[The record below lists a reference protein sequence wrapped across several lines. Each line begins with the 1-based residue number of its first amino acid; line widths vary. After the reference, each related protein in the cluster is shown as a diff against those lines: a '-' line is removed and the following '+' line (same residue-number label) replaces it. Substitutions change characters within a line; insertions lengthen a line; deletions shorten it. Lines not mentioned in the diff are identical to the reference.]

1 MVIGRSIRGAAP
13 AVRALLTAAADSELE
28 RFARLT
34 QRYLDVPVAL
44 VSIVTDTEQ
53 LMPGAVGL
61 PPELDA
67 TRRVPL
73 SHALCL
79 DVVAT
84 GRPLVVPDTWAD
96 APLADH
102 AAVRDLDVRAYAG
115 FPLLDVSGQVIGSLC
130 AIDHVPRAWSADEL
144 ASLADLAGACS
155 SELRLRGERERA
167 RAAQRVATDA
177 HRHSRLLLMMAEAFT
192 AAITVDDVA
201 AAAARVASI
210 GLGAPLSG
218 IALLDSD
225 GRGLTYTSLEAYGS
239 RGSEALRRAALD
251 DDRPLSYVART
262 LEPLYF
268 RDHDEMLR
276 RFPGLATLPRG
287 PVPTQQGTG
296 ARAVLPLMSRGRLLG
311 VLTIGW
317 PNPRDFGQDNREV
330 KSALAGY
337 TAQALERALLLEER
351 RDVARTLQDAM
362 LTALPELTNL
372 QLAAQ
377 YLPAA
382 RVDKVGGDWY
392 DAVRLPDGD
401 VALMVGDVTG
411 HDMDAAARMGQ
422 LRSMLRAFAW
432 DRPDSPAAWLGR
444 LDRTSEGLELGTLAT
459 ALTARIGRRDDG
471 GLHLC
476 WSSAGHPPIVHV
488 RPGRGA
494 VLLEEATELLIG
506 VRPTAV
512 RRDHDLD
519 LEPGDTLL
527 LYTDGLVERRDCPLD
542 DGFARLVRAAASR
555 ATQPP
560 DELVQGLVDELVGG
574 QLADDVVVLAVR
586 VLPVQPYSPG

>member
-1 MVIGRSIRGAAP
+1 MAIDPDVHGAAP
-13 AVRALLTAAADSELE
+13 VVPAPANAASDRELE

-34 QRYLDVPVAL
+34 RRYLGVPVAL

-61 PPELDA
+61 PPELEA

-79 DVVAT
+79 DVVST
-84 GRPLVVPDTWAD
+84 GTPLVVPDTWAD
-96 APLADH
+96 TPLADH

-115 FPLLDVSGQVIGSLC
+115 FPLFDVGGHVIGSLC
-130 AIDHVPRAWSADEL
+130 AIDHVPHEWTRDEL
-144 ASLADLAGACS
+144 DSLADLAGACS

-192 AAITVDDVA
+192 AAITVTDVA
-201 AAAARVASI
+201 QAAARVASI

-218 IALLDSD
+218 IALLDRD
-225 GRGLTYTSLEAYGS
+225 GRGLTYTSLDEYGTH
-239 RGSEALRRAALD
+239 GVEALRRAGID
-251 DDRPLSYVART
+251 DDRPLSYAART
-262 LEPLYF
+262 LEALYF
-268 RDHDEMLR
+268 RDHEEMLN
-276 RFPGLATLPRG
+276 RFPGLAKAARG
-287 PVPTQQGTG
+287 PVPTQGLG
-296 ARAVLPLMSRGRLLG
+296 ARAVLPLTSRGRLLG

-317 PNPRDFGQDNREV
+317 LHPRDFGQDNRDV

-351 RDVARTLQDAM
+351 RDVARTLQDSM
-362 LTALPELTNL
+362 LTALPELGHL

-382 RVDKVGGDWY
+382 RTDKVGGDWY

-432 DRPDSPAAWLGR
+432 DRPGSPSSWLSR
-444 LDRTSEGLELGTLAT
+444 LDRTSEGLGLGTLAT
-459 ALTARIGRRDDG
+459 ALTARIGTRPDG
-471 GLHLC
+471 GLTLR

-488 RPGRGA
+488 RPGRDA
-494 VLLEEATELLIG
+494 VLLEEPTELLLG
-506 VRPTAV
+506 VRPTAA

-519 LEPGDTLL
+519 LEPGDTIL
-527 LYTDGLVERRDCPLD
+527 LYTDGLVERRDSPLD
-542 DGFARLVRAAASR
+542 DGLARLVHAAAAR
-555 ATQPP
+555 ALDPP
-560 DELVQGLVDELVGG
+560 EELVQGLMDELVGG
-574 QLADDVVVLAVR
+574 QLADDVVVLAAR
-586 VLPVQPYSPG
+586 VLPYSPG